1 MHGRRAAQA
10 PQGGDGT
17 PRREPDASHGHRPAG
32 LAAAAPEP
40 GPTPAAEPTAV
51 TREQALAAL
60 TVAYRQLTVI
70 VRERPDADLI
80 RPSRCTGWSVLDV
93 LYHVLLDAQRALIAL
108 ATPDDRVA
116 DTDYIS
122 YWRSF
127 PASPRIGANEHARAV
142 RIAASAFR
150 PRTLIQLWEET
161 SAAVVHAARAADA
174 DLRLSTQ
181 QHVLTL
187 PDLLATL
194 AVEACVHGLD
204 MTVELAAPTPDPLPL
219 ELTRRTLD
227 GLLGAGVRRP
237 GWTDRD
243 YVLKGTGR
251 SPLSATERELLGPSA
266 AQFPLFA

>member
-1 MHGRRAAQA
+1 
-10 PQGGDGT
+10 
-17 PRREPDASHGHRPAG
+17 
-32 LAAAAPEP
+32 
-40 GPTPAAEPTAV
+40 V

-60 TVAYRQLTVI
+60 AVAYRQLTAV
-70 VRERPDADLI
+70 VQGRPDADLI
-80 RPSRCTGWSVLDV
+80 RPTRCTGWSVLDV

-108 ATPDDRVA
+108 ATPDERVA

-150 PRTLIQLWEET
+150 PRTLVQLWQET
-161 SAAVVHAARAADA
+161 ATAAVHAARAADA

-181 QHVLTL
+181 QHVLML

-204 MTVELAAPTPDPLPL
+204 MTVELADAPKPDPLPL
-219 ELTRRTLD
+219 ALTRRTLD

-237 GWTDRD
+237 GWVDRD

-251 SPLSATERELLGPSA
+251 TPLSATERDVLGPAA

>member
-1 MHGRRAAQA
+1 MHGRRADRA
-10 PQGGDGT
+10 PQDGYDA
-17 PRREPDASHGHRPAG
+17 PRHAEVPADPRPAG
-32 LAAAAPEP
+32 VL
-40 GPTPAAEPTAV
+40 GPVPAAEPTAV

-60 TVAYRQLTVI
+60 TVGYRQLTAV
-70 VRERPDADLI
+70 VQGRPDTDLI
-80 RPSRCTGWSVLDV
+80 RPTRCTGWSVLDV

-150 PRTLIQLWEET
+150 PRTLVQLWQET
-161 SAAVVHAARAADA
+161 AAAVVHAARAADA
-174 DLRLSTQ
+174 DLRLRTQ

-204 MTVELAAPTPDPLPL
+204 MTLELTDAPAADPLPL
-219 ELTRRTLD
+219 ALTRRTLD

-237 GWTDRD
+237 GWGDRD

-251 SPLSATERELLGPSA
+251 TPLSATERELLGAAA